1 VAHHREDVVRQALS
15 VLDAYGLPDL
25 TMRRL
30 ARDLEVQPSALYH
43 HFLNK
48 QTLLGAVA
56 DEILARGPHPVEA
69 GPWQERARSICSCLR
84 DACLA
89 YRDGAEVVATVRAF
103 GLGAEG
109 PYVAL
114 VGVLRDHCQDP
125 EVAARALII
134 FVLGHTMDAQAY
146 LQAGSAGAIDGPPRE
161 ASDFELGLG
170 IFLRGL
176 AAQSETSTLAP

>member
-1 VAHHREDVVRQALS
+1 MAHHREDVVRRALH
-15 VLDAYGLPDL
+15 VLDTYGLADL

-30 ARDLEVQPSALYH
+30 ARDLDVQPSALYH
-43 HFLNK
+43 HFVNK

-56 DEILARGPHPVEA
+56 DEIVARGPRPVAA
-69 GPWQERARSICSCLR
+69 GPWQERARSICACLR

-103 GLGAEG
+103 GLGADG
-109 PYVAL
+109 PYDAL
-114 VGVLRDHCQDP
+114 VAVLRGQCDDP

-134 FVLGHTMDAQAY
+134 FVLGHTMDEQAY

-161 ASDFELGLG
+161 ASDFDRGLA

-176 AAQSETSTLAP
+176 ATQRDTSTLAP

>member
-1 VAHHREDVVRQALS
+1 MAHHREDVIHRALL

-56 DEILARGPHPVEA
+56 DEILARGPSPLA
-69 GPWQERARSICSCLR
+69 TGSWTDRARSICACLR

-114 VGVLRDHCQDP
+114 VDVLRGHCD
-125 EVAARALII
+125 
-134 FVLGHTMDAQAY
+134 
-146 LQAGSAGAIDGPPRE
+146 
-161 ASDFELGLG
+161 
-170 IFLRGL
+170 
-176 AAQSETSTLAP
+176 